1 VNAANNDGDRPLLVA
16 SKKGNEALVKLL
28 IKSGANVNLANNDG
42 WTPLIYAAHK
52 GHTSVCECLINGGA
66 NKSLTTVVEYDGVP
80 PGKDAAAVAAMAGN
94 SSVVGLLKG
103 PLHKIPIIGPVLS
116 FALRPLVNAFREH

>member
-1 VNAANNDGDRPLLVA
+1 MRAANNDGDRPLLVA

-66 NKSLTTVVEYDGVP
+66 NKSLTTVVRRC
-80 PGKDAAAVAAMAGN
+80 
-94 SSVVGLLKG
+94 
-103 PLHKIPIIGPVLS
+103 PLHD
-116 FALRPLVNAFREH
+116 A